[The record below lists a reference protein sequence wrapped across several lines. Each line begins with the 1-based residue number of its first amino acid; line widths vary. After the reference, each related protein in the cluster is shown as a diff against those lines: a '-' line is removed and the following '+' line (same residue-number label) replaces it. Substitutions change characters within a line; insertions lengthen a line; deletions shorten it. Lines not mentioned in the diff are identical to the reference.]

1 METEQMYL
9 TFELGKEHFALDVK
23 TVKEVL
29 EYDSFTRVPRMPKEM
44 KGVINIRGS
53 VVPVIDFAQ
62 KMGLNPIGKSE
73 HSRII
78 LLEVEHEDE
87 LLVTGILADRVNEVV
102 EIQQKDI
109 APPPSMGTIQESHYV
124 IGVGKR
130 GSDFILLLD
139 LTKVLSG

>member
-1 METEQMYL
+1 METEHMYL

-29 EYDSFTRVPRMPKEM
+29 EYDSFTRVPRMPTEM
-44 KGVINIRGS
+44 KGVINIRGT

-62 KMGLNPIGKSE
+62 KMGLKPIEKTE

-78 LLEVEHEDE
+78 LLEVHHEDE
-87 LLVTGILADRVNEVV
+87 LLVTGILADKVNEVI
-102 EIQQKDI
+102 EIQQEEI
-109 APPPSMGTIQESHYV
+109 EPPPSMGNTQSSLYV

-139 LTKVLSG
+139 LQKVLSG